1 MSKRMIIII
10 IMSGLM
16 ILVGCTDTGDSSEDP
31 AAAQSFF
38 PTYDNYTIQGSEST
52 QDAIVTALGGTA
64 AMTGNPIMVALVER
78 VDTLLDCYREVG
90 AVDAKIYLE
99 KPETMGE
106 VRAPIAGVLLVIN
119 QDRVVENFASCIT
132 SVPFAQSAEVEF
144 CSGFGTFE
152 FEDDTIHFFYG
163 ATNTPLCD
171 MYQTHFSAYGG

>member
-10 IMSGLM
+10 ILGGLL
-16 ILVGCTDTGDSSEDP
+16 ILTGCDTDDSKTDA

-90 AVDAKIYLE
+90 AVDAKVYLE

-132 SVPFAQSAEVEF
+132 TMPFAQKASVEF

-152 FEDDTIHFFYG
+152 FEDDTIHYFYG

-171 MYQTHFSAYGG
+171 MFQTHFSAYGG